1 MPFNKESASKAG
13 KKSKRTG
20 VQNVHTVAF
29 KDLIMNAYLALEK
42 DPKYGIVKWAKE
54 NQTEFY
60 KIASKLIPVQVTANV
75 NEVKQIIF
83 TPHEQLPKS
92 NSNGA
97 ISEER
102 KEQSKDSDK

>member
-1 MPFNKESASKAG
+1 MADKYGNKTG
-13 KKSKRTG
+13 GRKKGSI
-20 VQNVHTVAF
+20 NIHTTAF
-29 KDLIMNAYLALEK
+29 KDLIMNAYMSLEN

-54 NQTEFY
+54 NQTDFY

-92 NSNGA
+92 HSNGA
-97 ISEER
+97 IPKER